1 MKSFPTEQI
10 KLAVFDIDDTLL
22 PRGRSV
28 LSSPTKKAIHQLHEN
43 GIITIPATGRGSYN
57 TPVEIIDVLKP
68 PFLITINGH
77 IVLKHDKI
85 IWSAAINR
93 QVISELCAFCFSHHL
108 SLIYKTRDS
117 YQHVLETSL
126 DKSANR
132 ELSSKDIYG
141 CFLIPPPNF
150 PIALLADQFPT
161 LVFTKGGNGYD
172 VYGSDA
178 DKSFG
183 IELVLKQLNLN
194 WKNVLCF
201 GDAENDLPMIQ
212 KAGLG
217 VAMGNAC
224 GSLKAAANAV
234 CGSADDDGIADFLN
248 QLLGH
253 KIKNKE

>member
-1 MKSFPTEQI
+1 MKSFPTDQI

-22 PRGRSV
+22 PRGRFA

-57 TPVEIIDVLKP
+57 TPAQIIDVLKP

-77 IVLKHDKI
+77 IILKQNEI
-85 IWSAAINR
+85 IGSAPIDR
-93 QVISELCAFCFSHHL
+93 QVISELYAFCFSHHL

-117 YQHVLETSL
+117 YQHVLDANI
-126 DKSANR
+126 DKSAKLER
-132 ELSSKDIYG
+132 TAKEIYG

-150 PIALLADQFPT
+150 PISLLAKQFPS
-161 LVFTKGGNGYD
+161 LVFTKGGDGYD
-172 VYGSDA
+172 VYGCDA

-183 IELVLKQLNLN
+183 IELVLKQLNHN
-194 WKNVLCF
+194 WENVLCF
-201 GDAENDLPMIQ
+201 GDAENDLTMIQ

-224 GSLKAAANAV
+224 GSLKVAADVICGNAE
-234 CGSADDDGIADFLN
+234 DDGIADFLN
-248 QLLGH
+248 QSYFLR
-253 KIKNKE
+253 